1 MILVRVTVIGE
12 EGASPFS
19 QVFEYSNESF
29 DKIFLPTIDRIK
41 EKLKQRL
48 RISLYKCLA
57 LYCDYMVSRLRTKND
72 TSSIEQGI
80 RALLSHHDVMTG
92 VPETLRKIVFQMEL
106 NRGEQEIITISEPI
120 RIPHYVLGTTY

>member
-29 DKIFLPTIDRIK
+29 DSLFSPTVDRIK

-48 RISLYKCLA
+48 RINLYECLA
-57 LYCDYMVSRLRTKND
+57 LYCDYLVSRLRTKNGA
-72 TSSIEQGI
+72 SPIEQGMQ
-80 RALLSHHDVMTG
+80 ALLSHHDVMTG
-92 VPETLRKIVFQMEL
+92 VPETLRRVVFQIEL
-106 NRGEQEIITISEPI
+106 NRGEQEIITISEPV
-120 RIPHYVLGTTY
+120 RIPHYVLGTTD

>member
-1 MILVRVTVIGE
+1 MILVRVTVISE

-29 DKIFLPTIDRIK
+29 DNIFSPTINRIK

-48 RISLYKCLA
+48 RINLYECLA

-80 RALLSHHDVMTG
+80 RALLSHHDVMMG
-92 VPETLRKIVFQMEL
+92 VPETLSNIIFQMEL
-106 NRGEQEIITISEPI
+106 NRGEQEIIPISEPI